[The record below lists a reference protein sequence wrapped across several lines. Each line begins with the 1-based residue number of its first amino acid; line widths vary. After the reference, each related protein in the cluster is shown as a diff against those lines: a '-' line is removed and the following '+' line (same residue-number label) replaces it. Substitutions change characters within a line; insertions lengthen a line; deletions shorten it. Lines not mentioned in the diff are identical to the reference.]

1 MGSGR
6 EVRLRGTNQ
15 RGSDRSRND
24 GQKDPASRRL
34 MWLDKRSGR
43 CGEFVPIGWHRLRGA
58 YIREWPFRRTIPRDF
73 GLHGKGKRQCAQQK
87 RDRSPLVSN

>member
-6 EVRLRGTNQ
+6 EVRLRGTDQ
-15 RGSDRSRND
+15 RGSDCSRND
-24 GQKDPASRRL
+24 RQKRPARRRL

-43 CGEFVPIGWHRLRGA
+43 CGEFVPIGWHRLCGA
-58 YIREWPFRRTIPRDF
+58 HVREWPFRRTIPPDF

-87 RDRSPLVSN
+87 CNGSPLVSN

>member
-6 EVRLRGTNQ
+6 QVRLRGTDQ

-24 GQKDPASRRL
+24 RQKDPASRRL

-58 YIREWPFRRTIPRDF
+58 HIREWPLGRTIPCDF

-87 RDRSPLVSN
+87 CDRSPLVSN

>member
-6 EVRLRGTNQ
+6 QVRLRGTDQ

-24 GQKDPASRRL
+24 RQKDPASRRL

-58 YIREWPFRRTIPRDF
+58 HIREWPFRRTIPSDF
-73 GLHGKGKRQCAQQK
+73 CFDSKGKRQCAEQK